1 LAWQINIEDSAFKEL
16 SKLDKQSQK
25 NILRYLRD
33 RVAVSD
39 NPRHFGQPLRSNLA
53 GLWRYRVGHYR
64 IICSISDCE
73 LTILILRV
81 GHRRLVYGNH

>member
-16 SKLDKQSQK
+16 SKLDKQTQK
-25 NILRYLRD
+25 IILRYLRD

-53 GLWRYRVGHYR
+53 GLWKYRVGSYR
-64 IICSISDCE
+64 IICSINDSE
-73 LTILILRV
+73 LTVLVLRV
-81 GHRRLVYGNH
+81 GHRRQVYGDH